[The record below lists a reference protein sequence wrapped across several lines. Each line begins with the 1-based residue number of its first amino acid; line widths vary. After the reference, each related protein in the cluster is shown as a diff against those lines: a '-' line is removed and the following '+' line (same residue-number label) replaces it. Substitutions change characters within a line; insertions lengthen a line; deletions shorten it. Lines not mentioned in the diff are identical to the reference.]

1 MINIDKLWD
10 GTGIHGVLFHFGQIH
25 VHSYPLEQLNIVQ
38 FDIWITPLGWTRFDA
53 IWLEVSFSLVK
64 STCWLFTL
72 L

>member
-10 GTGIHGVLFHFGQIH
+10 GTGIHGVLLHFGQIH

-38 FDIWITPLGWTRFDA
+38 FDIWIIP
-53 IWLEVSFSLVK
+53 LEVSFSLVK